1 VVKRKAFIWISVP
14 ATRFAL
20 VIRIGF
26 IEKAGG
32 GVNIDPL
39 KSSIDK
45 FNKKRKRDTNIMCGA
60 GKGRSIMTFYKMF
73 PDTTSTFSKTEME
86 KFIKM
91 GCKLVGKEKIQIYP
105 LREIT
110 EKYIGRKKVD
120 FFTLDV
126 EGIDMEVLRSNNWN
140 EFRPK
145 VICVENSFEAESYLA
160 SKNYKKVGQ
169 TRINSIYLLSK
180 TEKRP

>member
-1 VVKRKAFIWISVP
+1 
-14 ATRFAL
+14 
-20 VIRIGF
+20 
-26 IEKAGG
+26 
-32 GVNIDPL
+32 
-39 KSSIDK
+39 
-45 FNKKRKRDTNIMCGA
+45 
-60 GKGRSIMTFYKMF
+60 
-73 PDTTSTFSKTEME
+73 
-86 KFIKM
+86 M